1 MNTVDLQNTVRDVV
15 TSFVKDFKPFTAL
28 DISNKV
34 KETLPRARHSEVR
47 DLVREMFK
55 TDLVASNYGKTDID
69 VTLANG
75 TIAKAVLYH
84 DLADSW
90 DLQTKYDASKR
101 ASVAT
106 HLYSP
111 SNHPSPS
118 GFTVPTAPAQPSVAI
133 FGTVT
138 KDSHSDPIKSLNNA
152 ITAVAVDDWMTGKG
166 SLKDIP
172 GIQKVD
178 DPAPKAAK
186 MSNKEMWEAM
196 FNDKVSL
203 FPNH

>member
-1 MNTVDLQNTVRDVV
+1 MNTVDLQNTVREVV

-75 TIAKAVLYH
+75 TTAKAVLYH

-90 DLQTKYDASKR
+90 DLDSKYDASKR
-101 ASVAT
+101 ASVST

-118 GFTVPTAPAQPSVAI
+118 GFTPPTAPADPSVAT
-133 FGTVT
+133 FG
-138 KDSHSDPIKSLNNA
+138 SDAVKSINNA
-152 ITAVAVDDWMTGKG
+152 ITAVAVDDWMAGKG

-172 GIQKVD
+172 GLQKVD
-178 DPAPKAAK
+178 DPAPKAPK
-186 MSNKEMWEAM
+186 LSNKELWEAM